1 MITIINNER
10 NSTHI
15 TQGFA
20 KTHMVVNLENLS
32 LSSYK
37 IQILANAF
45 LIDNSQTF
53 EVVLIDC
60 LQHNAFAN
68 LDVSSK

>member
-1 MITIINNER
+1 
-10 NSTHI
+10 
-15 TQGFA
+15 
-20 KTHMVVNLENLS
+20 MVVNLENLS

-53 EVVLIDC
+53 EVVLIDY
-60 LQHNAFAN
+60 LQHNT
-68 LDVSSK
+68 LHLLI